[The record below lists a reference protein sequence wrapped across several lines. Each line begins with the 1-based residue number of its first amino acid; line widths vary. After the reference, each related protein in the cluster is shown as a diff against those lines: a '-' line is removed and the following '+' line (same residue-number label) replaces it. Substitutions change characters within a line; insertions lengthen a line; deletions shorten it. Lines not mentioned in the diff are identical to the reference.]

1 MVCANGFSL
10 VRSPQ
15 ALTALDTNCNKI
27 HKDGAI
33 MNLKDYI
40 GKYRKQVALA
50 GVFSLILLAILA
62 SVGILN
68 KEQTPTSI
76 TDIAIAI
83 REGQVASIQ
92 DTADNGRLLILFKD
106 GSEKKSLRDR
116 SNSLVSQLRDL
127 GVTSQQLSEIEIEVV
142 QSGMSTA
149 SKGVEIALPLV
160 FLGVIGFV
168 VVRMNRTGI
177 SQKNFQKGE
186 IPNVTF
192 AEVAG
197 IEETVEELRDVV
209 AFLRNGDS
217 YTEVGAKTPRGI
229 LLVGDPGTG
238 KTLLARAVAGEAGVP
253 FFPISGA
260 EFVEVFVGVGAGRV
274 RSLFR
279 RARKSA
285 PCIVFID
292 EIDAVGRTRRAT
304 GSGGEM
310 EQDQT
315 LNQLLIEMDGFSAK
329 ENVIV
334 LGATNRE
341 DVLDP
346 ALMRPGR
353 FDRKVRVE
361 APDIAGREA
370 ILNVH
375 ARGKKLAP
383 EVNLGDVAKAT
394 PGLVGAD
401 LENVVNEAAIY
412 AVRLG
417 HREITQSDF
426 QAAVE
431 KILTG
436 GVEQKSRVIHQRER
450 EIIAY
455 HEAGHAVVTA
465 LTEMSDPVYK
475 ISIIPRGRLG
485 GFTMSLPEQD
495 RMLISKNQILARVT
509 VLMGGRAAEEI
520 FFQDITSGAAN
531 DLSVATNLAE
541 DMVMR
546 LGMGT
551 AGLRVFPRKEGCL
564 AFTGAQ
570 QSPRTAEEIDSAV
583 ESILASCYE
592 KAKRIIKDQKNLIEQ
607 IAAELLETE
616 TMSRERFEQVMS
628 SVLSA

>member
-1 MVCANGFSL
+1 M
-10 VRSPQ
+10 
-15 ALTALDTNCNKI
+15 K
-27 HKDGAI
+27 
-33 MNLKDYI
+33 LKEYI
-40 GKYRKQVALA
+40 GKYRKQVVI
-50 GVFSLILLAILA
+50 GVGLCLILAAVLA
-62 SVGILN
+62 SAGLLS
-68 KEQTPTSI
+68 KDQSPTSI
-76 TDIAIAI
+76 TEVAAAL
-83 REGQVASIQ
+83 REGKILSIQ
-92 DTADNGRLLILFKD
+92 DTADNGNILILLKD
-106 GSEKKSLRDR
+106 GSEWRSLRDK
-116 SNSLVSQLRDL
+116 STSLVSQLRDL
-127 GVTSQQLSEIEIEVV
+127 GVSSQQLSAIDIEVIE
-142 QSGMSTA
+142 SGMSTA
-149 SKGVEIALPLV
+149 SKGVEIALPLL
-160 FLGVIGFV
+160 FLGMIGFV
-168 VVRMNRTGI
+168 LVRMNRTGL
-177 SQKNFQKGE
+177 SQKTFQKGD
-186 IPNVTF
+186 IPDITF
-192 AEVAG
+192 ADVAG
-197 IEETVEELRDVV
+197 LEETVGELRDVV
-209 AFLRNGDS
+209 AFLRDGDA
-217 YTEVGAKTPRGI
+217 YAELGAKTPRGI
-229 LLVGDPGTG
+229 LLVGEPGTG

-274 RSLFR
+274 RALFR
-279 RARKSA
+279 RARRSA
-285 PCIVFID
+285 PCIIFID

-315 LNQLLIEMDGFSAK
+315 LNQLLIEMDGFTSK
-329 ENVIV
+329 QNVIV
-334 LGATNRE
+334 LAATNRD

-370 ILNVH
+370 ILGVH
-375 ARGKKLAP
+375 SRGKKIALG
-383 EVNLGDVAKAT
+383 VNLADVAKAT

-401 LENVVNEAAIY
+401 LENVVNEAAIF
-412 AVRLG
+412 AVRQG
-417 HREITQSDF
+417 HKEITQVDF
-426 QAAVE
+426 EAAVE

-436 GVEQKSRVIHQRER
+436 GVEQKSRVINKMER

-465 LTEMSDPVYK
+465 LTEMTDPVYK

-551 AGLRVFPRKEGCL
+551 AGLRVFPRKEGFMAL
-564 AFTGAQ
+564 TASQ
-570 QSPRTAEEIDSAV
+570 QSPRTAEEIDNAV
-583 ESILASCYE
+583 ETILASCYE
-592 KAKRIIKDQKNLIEQ
+592 KAKTIILDNRSIVEQ
-607 IAAELLETE
+607 IANELLETE
-616 TMSRERFEQVMS
+616 TMSRGRFDQVMQA
-628 SVLSA
+628 LPQYRGNQRPA

>member
-1 MVCANGFSL
+1 L
-10 VRSPQ
+10 
-15 ALTALDTNCNKI
+15 LD
-27 HKDGAI
+27 
-33 MNLKDYI
+33 
-40 GKYRKQVALA
+40 
-50 GVFSLILLAILA
+50 
-62 SVGILN
+62 
-68 KEQTPTSI
+68 
-76 TDIAIAI
+76 
-83 REGQVASIQ
+83 
-92 DTADNGRLLILFKD
+92 
-106 GSEKKSLRDR
+106 
-116 SNSLVSQLRDL
+116 
-127 GVTSQQLSEIEIEVV
+127 
-142 QSGMSTA
+142 
-149 SKGVEIALPLV
+149 
-160 FLGVIGFV
+160 
-168 VVRMNRTGI
+168 
-177 SQKNFQKGE
+177 
-186 IPNVTF
+186 
-192 AEVAG
+192 
-197 IEETVEELRDVV
+197 
-209 AFLRNGDS
+209 GDS
-217 YTEVGAKTPRGI
+217 YAELGAKTPRGI
-229 LLVGDPGTG
+229 LLVGEPGTG

-279 RARKSA
+279 RARKAA

-315 LNQLLIEMDGFSAK
+315 LNQLLIEMDGFTSK

-334 LGATNRE
+334 LAATNRD

-370 ILNVH
+370 ILGVH
-375 ARGKKLAP
+375 ARGKKVAP
-383 EVNLGDVAKAT
+383 GVNLADVARAT

-401 LENVVNEAAIY
+401 LENVVNEAAIF
-412 AVRLG
+412 AVRQG
-417 HREITQSDF
+417 HREIVQTDF
-426 QAAVE
+426 EAAVE
-431 KILTG
+431 KVLTG
-436 GVEQKSRVIHQRER
+436 GVEQKSRVIHQHER

-455 HEAGHAVVTA
+455 HEAGHALVTA

-495 RMLISKNQILARVT
+495 RMLISKNQILAQVT

-546 LGMGT
+546 LGMGA
-551 AGLRVFPRKEGCL
+551 AGLRVFPRKEGYMAL
-564 AFTGAQ
+564 TGSQ
-570 QSPRTAEEIDSAV
+570 QSPRTAEEIDAAV
-583 ESILASCYE
+583 EAILASCY
-592 KAKRIIKDQKNLIEQ
+592 KQAKSIIEENQSLVEQ
-607 IAAELLETE
+607 IAVELLETE
-616 TMSRERFEQVMS
+616 TMSRERFEQVM
-628 SVLSA
+628 LTAPQRHLPA

>member
-1 MVCANGFSL
+1 
-10 VRSPQ
+10 
-15 ALTALDTNCNKI
+15 
-27 HKDGAI
+27 
-33 MNLKDYI
+33 MNLKEYI
-40 GKYRKQVALA
+40 GKNRKQVALA
-50 GVFSLILLAILA
+50 ASLSLVLLVVLA
-62 SVGILN
+62 SSGLL
-68 KEQTPTSI
+68 KQDQTTTSI
-76 TDIAIAI
+76 TEIAAAI

-92 DTADNGRLLILFKD
+92 DTADNGNLLILFKD
-106 GSEKKSLRDR
+106 GSESRSLRDR
-116 SNSLVSQLRDL
+116 NSSLVSQLRDM
-127 GVTSQQLSEIEIEVV
+127 GVSSRQLSEIDIEVV
-142 QSGMSTA
+142 QSSMATA

-177 SQKNFQKGE
+177 SQKSFHKGD

-192 AEVAG
+192 ADVAG
-197 IEETVEELRDVV
+197 LEETVGELRDVV
-209 AFLRNGDS
+209 AFLRDGNS
-217 YTEVGAKTPRGI
+217 YAELGAKTPRGI

-238 KTLLARAVAGEAGVP
+238 KTLLAQAVAGEAGVP

-279 RARKSA
+279 KARKSV
-285 PCIVFID
+285 PCIIFID
-292 EIDAVGRTRRAT
+292 ELDAVGRTRRAT

-315 LNQLLIEMDGFSAK
+315 LNQLLVEMDGFGSK

-334 LGATNRE
+334 LAATNRD

-361 APDIAGREA
+361 PPDINGREA
-370 ILNVH
+370 ILRVH
-375 ARGKKLAP
+375 ARGKKIAP
-383 EVNLGDVAKAT
+383 EVNLADVAKAT

-401 LENVVNEAAIY
+401 LENVVNEAAIF
-412 AVRLG
+412 AVRNG
-417 HREITQSDF
+417 HKEITQTDCE
-426 QAAVE
+426 AAVE

-551 AGLRVFPRKEGCL
+551 AGLRVFPRKEGYL
-564 AFTGAQ
+564 ALTGSQ
-570 QSPRTAEEIDSAV
+570 QSPRTAEEIDAAV

-592 KAKRIIKDQKNLIEQ
+592 KAKSIIGENQSLVEQ

-628 SVLSA
+628 SASQNRGTHLQA

>member
-1 MVCANGFSL
+1 
-10 VRSPQ
+10 
-15 ALTALDTNCNKI
+15 
-27 HKDGAI
+27 
-33 MNLKDYI
+33 MNLKEYI
-40 GKYRKQVALA
+40 GKYRKQVAIVA
-50 GVFSLILLAILA
+50 GLCLVLLAVLI
-62 SVGILN
+62 SVGLLN
-68 KEQTPTSI
+68 KDQPPTSI
-76 TDIAIAI
+76 TEVAAAI
-83 REGQVASIQ
+83 REGQVVSIQ
-92 DTADNGRLLILFKD
+92 DTADTGRILVTFMD
-106 GSEKKSLRDR
+106 GSEKRSLRDR
-116 SNSLVSQLRDL
+116 SSSLISQLRDL
-127 GVTSQQLSEIEIEVV
+127 GVSSQQLGEIDIEVI
-142 QSGMSTA
+142 QSGMTTA
-149 SKGVEIALPLV
+149 SKGVEIALPLL
-160 FLGVIGFV
+160 FLGVVGFV

-177 SQKNFQKGE
+177 SQKTFHKGD
-186 IPNVTF
+186 IPDVTF
-192 AEVAG
+192 ADVAG
-197 IEETVEELRDVV
+197 LEETVGELRDVV
-209 AFLRNGDS
+209 AFLLDGDS
-217 YTEVGAKTPRGI
+217 YAELGAKTPRGI
-229 LLVGDPGTG
+229 LLVGEPGTG

-279 RARKSA
+279 RARKAA

-315 LNQLLIEMDGFSAK
+315 LNQLLIEMDGFTSK

-334 LGATNRE
+334 LAATNRD

-370 ILNVH
+370 ILGVH
-375 ARGKKLAP
+375 ARGKKVAP
-383 EVNLGDVAKAT
+383 GVNLADVARAT

-401 LENVVNEAAIY
+401 LENVVNEAAIF
-412 AVRLG
+412 AVRQG
-417 HREITQSDF
+417 HREIVQTDF
-426 QAAVE
+426 EAAVE
-431 KILTG
+431 KVLTG
-436 GVEQKSRVIHQRER
+436 GVEQKSRVIHQHER

-455 HEAGHAVVTA
+455 HEAGHALVTA

-551 AGLRVFPRKEGCL
+551 AGLRVFPRKEGYMAL
-564 AFTGAQ
+564 TGSQ
-570 QSPRTAEEIDSAV
+570 QSPRTAEEIDAAV
-583 ESILASCYE
+583 EAILASCY
-592 KAKRIIKDQKNLIEQ
+592 KQAKSIIEENQSLVEQ
-607 IAAELLETE
+607 IAVELLETE
-616 TMSRERFEQVMS
+616 TMSRERFEQVM
-628 SVLSA
+628 LTAPQRHLPA

>member
-1 MVCANGFSL
+1 
-10 VRSPQ
+10 
-15 ALTALDTNCNKI
+15 
-27 HKDGAI
+27 
-33 MNLKDYI
+33 MNLKEYI
-40 GKYRKQVALA
+40 GKYRKQVAIVA
-50 GVFSLILLAILA
+50 GLCLVLLAVLI
-62 SVGILN
+62 SVGLLN
-68 KEQTPTSI
+68 KDQPPTSI
-76 TDIAIAI
+76 TEVAAAI
-83 REGQVASIQ
+83 REGQVVSIQ
-92 DTADNGRLLILFKD
+92 DTADTGKILVTFMD
-106 GSEKKSLRDR
+106 GSEKRSLRDR
-116 SNSLVSQLRDL
+116 SSSLISQLRDL
-127 GVTSQQLSEIEIEVV
+127 GVSSQQLGEIDIEVI
-142 QSGMSTA
+142 QSGMTTA
-149 SKGVEIALPLV
+149 SKGVEIALPLL
-160 FLGVIGFV
+160 FLGVVGFV

-177 SQKNFQKGE
+177 SQKTFHKGD
-186 IPNVTF
+186 IPDVTF
-192 AEVAG
+192 ADVAG
-197 IEETVEELRDVV
+197 LEETVGELRDVV
-209 AFLRNGDS
+209 AFLLDGDS
-217 YTEVGAKTPRGI
+217 YAELGAKTPRGI
-229 LLVGDPGTG
+229 LLVGEPGTG

-279 RARKSA
+279 RARKAA

-315 LNQLLIEMDGFSAK
+315 LNQLLIEMDGFTSK

-334 LGATNRE
+334 LAATNRD

-370 ILNVH
+370 ILGVH
-375 ARGKKLAP
+375 ARGKKVAP
-383 EVNLGDVAKAT
+383 GVNLADIARAT

-401 LENVVNEAAIY
+401 LENVVNEAAIF
-412 AVRLG
+412 AVRQG
-417 HREITQSDF
+417 HREIVQTDF
-426 QAAVE
+426 EAAVE
-431 KILTG
+431 KVLTG
-436 GVEQKSRVIHQRER
+436 GVEQKSRVIHQHER

-455 HEAGHAVVTA
+455 HEAGHALVTA

-551 AGLRVFPRKEGCL
+551 AGLRVFPRKEGYMAL
-564 AFTGAQ
+564 TGSQ
-570 QSPRTAEEIDSAV
+570 QSPRTAEEIDAAV
-583 ESILASCYE
+583 EAILASCY
-592 KAKRIIKDQKNLIEQ
+592 KQAKSIIEENQSLVEQ
-607 IAAELLETE
+607 IAVELLETE
-616 TMSRERFEQVMS
+616 TMSRERFEQVM
-628 SVLSA
+628 LTAPQRHLPA

>member
-1 MVCANGFSL
+1 LEANG
-10 VRSPQ
+10 
-15 ALTALDTNCNKI
+15 DNKC
-27 HKDGAI
+27 KDGAI
-33 MNLKDYI
+33 MNLKEYI
-40 GKYRKQVALA
+40 GKNRKQVAIAA
-50 GVFSLILLAILA
+50 GLCLLLLAVIAGAGL
-62 SVGILN
+62 LN
-68 KEQTPTSI
+68 KDLAPTSI
-76 TDIAIAI
+76 SEIAAAI
-83 REGQVASIQ
+83 REGRVASIQ
-92 DTADNGRLLILFKD
+92 DTADTGKILVFFND
-106 GSEKKSLRDR
+106 GSERRSLRDK
-116 SNSLVSQLRDL
+116 SSSLISQLRDL
-127 GVTSQQLSEIEIEVV
+127 GVSSQQLAGVEIEVV
-142 QSGMSTA
+142 QSGMTTA
-149 SKGVEIALPLV
+149 SRGVEIALPLL

-177 SQKNFQKGE
+177 SQKSFQKGD

-192 AEVAG
+192 ADVAG
-197 IEETVEELRDVV
+197 LEETVGELRDVV
-209 AFLRNGDS
+209 AFLRDGDS
-217 YTEVGAKTPRGI
+217 YAELGAKTPRGI

-304 GSGGEM
+304 GTGGEM

-315 LNQLLIEMDGFSAK
+315 LNQLLVEMDGFTSK

-334 LGATNRE
+334 LAATNRD

-370 ILNVH
+370 ILGVH
-375 ARGKKLAP
+375 ALGKKLAP
-383 EVNLGDVAKAT
+383 EVNLADVARAT

-401 LENVVNEAAIY
+401 LENVVNEAAIF
-412 AVRLG
+412 AVRHG
-417 HREITQSDF
+417 HKEIIQTDF
-426 QAAVE
+426 EAAVE
-431 KILTG
+431 KVLTG

-531 DLSVATNLAE
+531 DLLVATNLAE

-551 AGLRVFPRKEGCL
+551 SGLRVFPRKEGYL
-564 AFTGAQ
+564 ALSASQ
-570 QSPRTAEEIDSAV
+570 QSPRTAEEIDAAV
-583 ESILASCYE
+583 EAILESCY
-592 KAKRIIKDQKNLIEQ
+592 KSAKLIIEGNRSLVEQ
-607 IAAELLETE
+607 VATELLETE
-616 TMSRERFEQVMS
+616 TMSRERFEQVM
-628 SVLSA
+628 LADPQRGGKHLPA

>member
-1 MVCANGFSL
+1 
-10 VRSPQ
+10 
-15 ALTALDTNCNKI
+15 
-27 HKDGAI
+27 
-33 MNLKDYI
+33 MNLKEYI
-40 GKYRKQVALA
+40 GKYRKQVAI
-50 GVFSLILLAILA
+50 GVGLCLFLVAVLA
-62 SVGILN
+62 SAGLLS
-68 KEQTPTSI
+68 KDQSPTSI
-76 TDIAIAI
+76 TEVAAAI
-83 REGQVASIQ
+83 REGKILSIQ
-92 DTADNGRLLILFKD
+92 DTADNGNILILLKD
-106 GSEKKSLRDR
+106 GTEWRSLRDK
-116 SNSLVSQLRDL
+116 STSLVSQLRDL
-127 GVTSQQLSEIEIEVV
+127 GVSSQQLSEIDIEVV
-142 QSGMSTA
+142 ESGMSTA
-149 SKGVEIALPLV
+149 SKGVEIALPLL
-160 FLGVIGFV
+160 FLGMIGFV
-168 VVRMNRTGI
+168 LVRMNRTGL
-177 SQKNFQKGE
+177 SQKTFQKGD
-186 IPNVTF
+186 IPDITF
-192 AEVAG
+192 ADVAG
-197 IEETVEELRDVV
+197 LEETVGELRDVV
-209 AFLRNGDS
+209 AFLRDGDA
-217 YTEVGAKTPRGI
+217 YAELGAKTPRGI
-229 LLVGDPGTG
+229 LLVGEPGTG

-274 RSLFR
+274 RALFR
-279 RARKSA
+279 RARRSA
-285 PCIVFID
+285 PCIIFID

-315 LNQLLIEMDGFSAK
+315 LNQLLIEMDGFTSK
-329 ENVIV
+329 QNVIV
-334 LGATNRE
+334 LAATNRD

-370 ILNVH
+370 ILGVH
-375 ARGKKLAP
+375 SRGKKIASG
-383 EVNLGDVAKAT
+383 VNLADVAKAT

-401 LENVVNEAAIY
+401 LENVVNEAAIF
-412 AVRLG
+412 AVRKG
-417 HREITQSDF
+417 HKEITQVDF
-426 QAAVE
+426 EAAVE

-436 GVEQKSRVIHQRER
+436 GVEQKSRVIHKLER

-546 LGMGT
+546 LGMGN
-551 AGLRVFPRKEGCL
+551 AGLRVFPRKEGFIAL
-564 AFTGAQ
+564 TASQ
-570 QSPRTAEEIDSAV
+570 QSPRTAEEIDTAV
-583 ESILASCYE
+583 ETILASCYE
-592 KAKRIIKDQKNLIEQ
+592 KAKTIILDNRSIVEQ
-607 IAAELLETE
+607 VANELLETE
-616 TMSRERFEQVMS
+616 TMSRERFDHVMQAVS
-628 SVLSA
+628 QYRGNQRPA